1 MRLIW
6 FIFGFIGLFV
16 FAFVGMLV
24 DFALRSRVIEH
35 TDRLPST
42 AVVFTGQF
50 DRIERG
56 LDLLAAG
63 QVQSLLISGVNPKA
77 GLTVSGFADQFL
89 LTADQRLWLE
99 TGRITLAPDAH
110 TTLEN
115 ALETA
120 CWLERE
126 PDVQS
131 TALITSRRHMARAS
145 LALER
150 AIGPVRV
157 IRVTSDPVEAH
168 LAPWNNW
175 VEARKFVAT
184 WWLTLVPRRL
194 WPVEVPANCA
204 PN

>member
-1 MRLIW
+1 MIW
-6 FIFGFIGLFV
+6 YVFGVIGLFV
-16 FAFVGMLV
+16 AAFIGVGV
-24 DFALRSRVIEH
+24 DFAWRSRVIDH
-35 TDRLPST
+35 SDGLPST

-63 QVQSLLISGVNPKA
+63 QVQRLFISGVNPKA
-77 GLTVSGFADQFL
+77 GLTVSGFAGQFG
-89 LTADQRLWLE
+89 LTADQRIWLE
-99 TGRITLAPDAH
+99 TGQITLAPDAH

-120 CWLERE
+120 CWLAGQ

-131 TALITSRRHMARAS
+131 LALITSQRHMARAS

-150 AIGPVRV
+150 AVGSVRV
-157 IRVTSDPVEAH
+157 IRVASDPVEEYVT
-168 LAPWNNW
+168 PWTNW
-175 VEARKFVAT
+175 GEARKFVAT
-184 WWLTLVPRRL
+184 WGLTLLSRRT
-194 WPVEVPANCA
+194 WPVGVPENCW

>member
-1 MRLIW
+1 MIW
-6 FIFGFIGLFV
+6 YIFGAISLFA
-16 FAFVGMLV
+16 FAFVGMVV
-24 DFALRSRVIEH
+24 DFALRSRVI
-35 TDRLPST
+35 DNSDQLPST

-56 LDLLAAG
+56 LDLLATE
-63 QVQSLLISGVNPKA
+63 QVQRLFISGVNPKA
-77 GLTVSGFADQFL
+77 GLTMRGFADQFA
-89 LTADQRLWLE
+89 LTADQRLLLE
-99 TGRITLAPDAH
+99 ADKIALAPDAH

-120 CWLERE
+120 CWIERQ

-131 TALITSRRHMARAS
+131 VALITSQRHMARAS

-168 LAPWNNW
+168 LSPWKNLI
-175 VEARKFVAT
+175 EARKFVAT
-184 WWLTLVPRRL
+184 WGLTLLPRRL
-194 WPVEVPANCA
+194 WPVVVRENCT
-204 PN
+204 PS